1 MGDTHTPAVS
11 CHQAC
16 KPGSVPLT
24 RRWPFLLD
32 APCGAPRATN
42 PGGSSGNETGRS
54 PCRAAPIRS
63 CSRWGLPCRPCCQ
76 GRGAL
81 LPAPFHPYRSVRLRT
96 ERRFAF
102 CCTVPRVT
110 PAGHYPAP
118 CFRGARTFLSALIR
132 NTGGAAIRPADT
144 GNKGFSACSVKALPA
159 GWLLWRAGAG
169 DDHAAFDLRR
179 YRALLLDVFHD
190 VVGDEACLL
199 RVNQHL
205 GLG

>member
-1 MGDTHTPAVS
+1 MAIPLRRALRRASCNQPGRLIWKRDWQVS
-11 CHQAC
+11 L
-16 KPGSVPLT
+16 PRRPYSV
-24 RRWPFLLD
+24 
-32 APCGAPRATN
+32 
-42 PGGSSGNETGRS
+42 
-54 PCRAAPIRS
+54 
-63 CSRWGLPCRPCCQ
+63 
-76 GRGAL
+76 L
-81 LPAPFHPYRSVRLRT
+81 LPVGFAVPSLLPRTRCALTAPFHPYRSVRLRT

-102 CCTVPRVT
+102 CCTVPGVT